1 MPRLQ
6 LAGQGALLLHAAL
19 QPGQETE
26 HQPGPPG
33 QGDKGPSLSPGL
45 ATTAAGRTG
54 HLGTEMMRDLT
65 KGAAIIMI
73 KAPLQEEQEDNP
85 PSSYEQTNPAQ
96 LINNLSS
103 TLRILGLTS
112 VFMDNGSVFVFVLP

>member
-1 MPRLQ
+1 
-6 LAGQGALLLHAAL
+6 
-19 QPGQETE
+19 
-26 HQPGPPG
+26 
-33 QGDKGPSLSPGL
+33 
-45 ATTAAGRTG
+45 
-54 HLGTEMMRDLT
+54 MMRDLT

-112 VFMDNGSVFVFVLP
+112 VFMDNGSVFVFVLT